1 MTRGFFFCA
10 IVSKPVACRM
20 LYVVVD
26 SQGKLLCVA
35 TCAVDAH
42 LCAKKENATVYTC
55 IPNATSV
62 PQIMCDYTKAT
73 A

>member
-1 MTRGFFFCA
+1 ML
-10 IVSKPVACRM
+10 

-42 LCAKKENATVYTC
+42 LCAKKENATIYTC
-55 IPNATSV
+55 SANATSA
-62 PQIMCDYTKAT
+62 PQILSDYRTTAT
-73 A
+73 TDA